1 MFFLTQ
7 WPCGE
12 MAVKFQIGLSDKMKL
27 QQMAA
32 GIDDANA

>member
-1 MFFLTQ
+1 
-7 WPCGE
+7 

-32 GIDDANA
+32 GIDDANAWFYCLPL